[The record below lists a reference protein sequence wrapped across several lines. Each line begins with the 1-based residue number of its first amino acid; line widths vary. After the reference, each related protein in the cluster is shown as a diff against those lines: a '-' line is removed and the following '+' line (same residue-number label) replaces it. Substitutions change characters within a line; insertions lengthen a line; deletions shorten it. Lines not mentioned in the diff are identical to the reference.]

1 MGTLSPD
8 GGGSREELPRM
19 RRRGYFCPRKRY
31 LPGRNC
37 TPEGTLS
44 PNGGGFREESYP
56 GGQSVPIWRQFRGR
70 NAIWA
75 RRECLPGAK
84 ETLFSTK
91 TPLSGEGEGRLL
103 HLSGK
108 PGGTPDRSSREVF
121 PGGVGLFLFA
131 QFICLGYGRDDV
143 REDVFFAK
151 FLCKSHFIEV
161 CKDIVVY
168 TAEDYLYVLFL

>member
-1 MGTLSPD
+1 MAAV
-8 GGGSREELPRM
+8 
-19 RRRGYFCPRKRY
+19 
-31 LPGRNC
+31 PGRNC
-37 TPEGTLS
+37 HACAEEDTFVPERGIFPGETAPRRVLCPRIAAVSGRNRTPEGSLS
-44 PNGGGFREESYP
+44 PSGGSFGEEMLFGR
-56 GGQSVPIWRQFRGR
+56 GG

-75 RRECLPGAK
+75 PRGIL
-84 ETLFSTK
+84 LSTK

>member
-1 MGTLSPD
+1 MHAPKRILLSPKEVS
-8 GGGSREELPRM
+8 SREKLHPGE
-19 RRRGYFCPRKRY
+19 YFV
-31 LPGRNC
+31 
-37 TPEGTLS
+37 PE
-44 PNGGGFREESYP
+44 
-56 GGQSVPIWRQFRGR
+56 WRQFRGR

-108 PGGTPDRSSREVF
+108 PGGNPDRSSREVF
-121 PGGVGLFLFA
+121 PIGVGLFLFA

>member
-1 MGTLSPD
+1 MGTLSPN
-8 GGGSREELPRM
+8 GGGFREELPCM

-31 LPGRNC
+31 LPGRNR
-37 TPEGTLS
+37 TPESTLS
-44 PNGGGFREESYP
+44 PNGGGFREEMPSGRRGGYFCPQKRPFP
-56 GGQSVPIWRQFRGR
+56 GRERGVCCICRENREVLPIGVP
-70 NAIWA
+70 
-75 RRECLPGAK
+75 RRY
-84 ETLFSTK
+84 SQ
-91 TPLSGEGEGRLL
+91 
-103 HLSGK
+103 
-108 PGGTPDRSSREVF
+108 EVF

>member
-1 MGTLSPD
+1 MVLC
-8 GGGSREELPRM
+8 PRM
-19 RRRGYFCPRKRY
+19 AEVS
-31 LPGRNC
+31 GRNR
-37 TPEGTLS
+37 TPEGSLS
-44 PNGGGFREESYP
+44 PSGGSFGEEMP
-56 GGQSVPIWRQFRGR
+56 FGRGG

-75 RRECLPGAK
+75 PRGIL
-84 ETLFSTK
+84 LSTK

-121 PGGVGLFLFA
+121 PIGVGLFLFA